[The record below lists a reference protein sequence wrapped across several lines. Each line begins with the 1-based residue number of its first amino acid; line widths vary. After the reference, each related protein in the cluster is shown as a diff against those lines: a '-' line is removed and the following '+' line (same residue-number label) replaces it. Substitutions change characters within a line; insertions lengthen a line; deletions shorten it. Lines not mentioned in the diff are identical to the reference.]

1 MTFAF
6 TALGL
11 DRAGET
17 REDSSWVRNHF
28 DSRHARTIILTRAGH
43 ILLALPEHRLLGLP
57 LLLVRDRF
65 EFSRFSFLGCE
76 HDKGVFALTLDD
88 DAATIELAREFNA
101 EAMDLRMAAANL
113 EPHEAGVAAFARSL
127 SWWQSQ
133 TRFCGACGAATLL
146 SAGGHRALCSNAA
159 CATVHFP
166 RTDMAMIVLVR
177 DGERCLL
184 GRQANWPENR
194 FSTLAG
200 FLEPGETLEACVR
213 REVFEESGVRVG
225 ACHYVANQP
234 WPFPASLMVGFT
246 AQAESTAIRVG
257 AELAEARWFCPAQIQ
272 EGLAQGTLR
281 LSPRLSISRY
291 LIEHWYTET
300 TGTALS

>member
-6 TALGL
+6 TALDL
-11 DRAGET
+11 DRAGEA
-17 REDSSWVRNHF
+17 REDSSWVRNQF
-28 DSRHARTIILTRAGH
+28 DSRHARTIVLTHEGH
-43 ILLALPEHRLLGLP
+43 VLLALPERRLLGLP
-57 LLLVRDRF
+57 LLLMRDRF
-65 EFSRFSFLGCE
+65 EFSHFIFLGCE
-76 HDKGVFALTLDD
+76 NDTGVFAITLD
-88 DAATIELAREFNA
+88 DAATIELAHEFNA

-113 EPHEAGVAAFARSL
+113 EPQEAGVAAFARSL
-127 SWWQSQ
+127 SWWQSR
-133 TRFCGACGAATLL
+133 TRFCGSCGASTLL

-177 DGERCLL
+177 DGQRCLL

-225 ACHYVANQP
+225 ACQYVANQP
-234 WPFPASLMVGFT
+234 WPFPASLMIGFT
-246 AQAESTAIRVG
+246 AQAESTAIHVG
-257 AELAEARWFCPAQIQ
+257 AELAEARWFSPTQIQ
-272 EGLAQGTLR
+272 EGLAKGTLR

-291 LIEHWYTET
+291 LIEHWYIET
-300 TGTALS
+300 TGAALG